1 MKVAEEL
8 LDLPILL
15 RSSNMPSA
23 ALFWPPAAEAQR
35 HVNDLIRIRY
45 T

>member
-8 LDLPILL
+8 LDLPIFSS
-15 RSSNMPSA
+15 SSNMTSA

-35 HVNDLIRIRY
+35 HVNNLIRICY